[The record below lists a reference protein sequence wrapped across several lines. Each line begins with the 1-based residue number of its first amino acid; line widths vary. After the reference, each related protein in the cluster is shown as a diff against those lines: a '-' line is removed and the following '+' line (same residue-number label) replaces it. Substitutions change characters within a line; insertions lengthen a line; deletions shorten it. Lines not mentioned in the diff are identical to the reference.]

1 MKKAIY
7 FFVAILIGVII
18 IIYMTDVPL
27 PKTVPDE
34 ITFTTLPSPP
44 KYKVINRSED
54 IQFLFDEIEK
64 LDLKP
69 ILNTEK
75 GWQLSIEYN
84 GGVILI
90 INHKI
95 KINSKWFK
103 CDDDIAAIFHEYY
116 LKMDYPESKWQ

>member
-7 FFVAILIGVII
+7 LFVTILIGVII
-18 IIYMTDVPL
+18 VIYMNDVPL
-27 PKTVPDE
+27 PKKVPDE
-34 ITFTTLPSPP
+34 ITFMTLPSPP

-54 IQFLFDEIEK
+54 IQLLFNEIEQ

-69 ILNTEK
+69 IFNTEK
-75 GWQLSIEYN
+75 GWQMSIEYN

-103 CDDDIAAIFHEYY
+103 CDDDIAAIFHDYY
-116 LKMDYPESKWQ
+116 LKMDYPELKWQ

>member
-7 FFVAILIGVII
+7 LFVAVLIGLII
-18 IIYMTDVPL
+18 VIYMTDVPL
-27 PKTVPDE
+27 PKKVPDE

-44 KYKVINRSED
+44 KYKIINRSDD
-54 IQFLFDEIEK
+54 IKLLFDEIEQLK
-64 LDLKP
+64 LKP

-75 GWQLSIEYN
+75 GWQMSIEYN
-84 GGVILI
+84 GGTILI

-103 CDDDIAAIFHEYY
+103 CDDDISSIFHEYY
-116 LKMDYPESKWQ
+116 QKMDYPESTWQ